1 MMFHAR
7 VEVRLKPG
15 HSDPEGD
22 TTRRSLVDLAYDV
35 VEVRT
40 AKVYEVTFHADD
52 RGTAAETIEEM
63 CVRLLA
69 NPIKDDFQCEVEEIR

>member
-35 VEVRT
+35 TAVRT
-40 AKVYEVTFHADD
+40 AKVYEVTLNSDD
-52 RGTAAETIEEM
+52 RGKATETIEEI

-69 NPIKDDFQCEVEEIR
+69 NPIKDDYRCEVEEIR

>member
-1 MMFHAR
+1 MIFHAR

-22 TTRRSLVDLAYDV
+22 TTRRSLVDLGYDV
-35 VEVRT
+35 AEVRT
-40 AKVYEVTFHADD
+40 AKVYEVMLNADD
-52 RGTAAETIEEM
+52 RGKAAKTIEEM

-69 NPIKDDFQCEVEEIR
+69 NPIKDDYRCEVEEIR

>member
-1 MMFHAR
+1 MMFNAR

-35 VEVRT
+35 TEVKT
-40 AKVYEVTFHADD
+40 AKVYEVMLNALD
-52 RGTAAETIEEM
+52 RGKATEMIEEI

-69 NPIKDDFQCEVEEIR
+69 NPIKDDYRFEVEEIL